1 MKKLGK
7 LYIATVLLFAVLIT
21 TANLIFV
28 RVTKSRND
36 NANIFMNRV
45 SVAVQDELDKVESD
59 GGVFEGKVDET
70 SSSDNETSDQSAIV
84 TENSYIASER
94 VQEIIDN
101 YYNVEKAALQKE
113 YGKASIPERIYYIPI
128 EVGNSSVALLNR
140 EDYSGKV
147 WALNSNGSIIG
158 FIIFEYRDAGYDRL
172 RLLMNLCL
180 SAAFII
186 AVGICIY
193 ISHTVLSPFEK
204 LSSYPE
210 KLSKNEISDKLP
222 ETKNRLFG
230 RFIWGINMLSD
241 NIQSSRKRVDELSR
255 EHVTMLTTI
264 AHGIKTPIANI
275 KLYADAI
282 STGLYQPDGKV
293 NEEDAEIAKKI
304 DKNADEV
311 TAIVKE
317 LIDKAS
323 GAVVDF
329 EPHIEVFYLK
339 ELRDFLEEEYS
350 NRLNVL
356 RIPYTLDMNHNAMV
370 KSDKSGICR
379 ILSQLMN
386 NAIKYGNGEG
396 IDVNLSKEEDGYY
409 FVIKNKGEVPDEK
422 ELPYIFNSFW
432 RGSNAE
438 NTEGSGIGLFEARS
452 IAQGLYGDI
461 YVKADPDKKEM
472 EFDVYIPNDF

>member
-21 TANLIFV
+21 VSNVIFIKV
-28 RVTKSRND
+28 IRARQD
-36 NANIFMNRV
+36 NVNILMNRV
-45 SVAVQDELDKVESD
+45 FEATQEQIDTYDASD
-59 GGVFEGKVDET
+59 
-70 SSSDNETSDQSAIV
+70 SSDQSSAISSGRIQ
-84 TENSYIASER
+84 NM
-94 VQEIIDN
+94 IDE
-101 YYNVEKAALQKE
+101 YYNSEKNNLQKE
-113 YGKASIPERIYYIPI
+113 YGEESLPEKIEYIPI
-128 EVGNSSVALLNR
+128 NAGNNGVSLLNR
-140 EDYSGKV
+140 ENYLDKV
-147 WALNSNGSIIG
+147 WALSSNGNIIG
-158 FIIFEYRDAGYDRL
+158 LIVFEYSDSGFDRL
-172 RLLMNLCL
+172 RILINVCL
-180 SAAFII
+180 AAAFII
-186 AVGICIY
+186 SVGICIY
-193 ISHTVLSPFEK
+193 IGRAVLRPFEK
-204 LSSYPE
+204 LSEYPV

-241 NIQSSRKRVDELSR
+241 NMQNNKRRADELSK

-264 AHGIKTPIANI
+264 AHGIKTPISNI

-293 NEEDAEIAKKI
+293 NEEDAKIAEKI
-304 DKNADEV
+304 DRNADEV

-329 EPHIEVFYLK
+329 KPEINPFYLE
-339 ELRDFLEEEYS
+339 ELKDFLEEEYS

-356 RIPYTLDMNHNAMV
+356 RIPYTFEINHNAMV
-370 KSDKSGICR
+370 KSDKRGICR
-379 ILSQLMN
+379 ILTQLMN

-396 IDVNLSKEEDGYY
+396 INVSLGKEEDGYY
-409 FVIKNKGEVPDEK
+409 FVIKNKGDVPDEK
-422 ELPYIFNSFW
+422 ELPYIFNSYW

-438 NTEGSGIGLFEARS
+438 NTEGNGIGLFEART

-461 YVKADPDKKEM
+461 YVKADQENKEM
-472 EFDVYIPNDF
+472 EFDVYIPV